1 MNDHDYAWDDDTAVG
16 CGMSARRAERD
27 GADRQCHPRHILDDL
42 TVSAGMIG
50 RQCLFSCEDREKNT
64 HTRPECIYKQ
74 GIECVGSGIRNL
86 L

>member
-1 MNDHDYAWDDDTAVG
+1 MLAPSTVAGGDDDYAWDDDTGVD

-50 RQCLFSCEDREKNT
+50 RQCLFSYN
-64 HTRPECIYKQ
+64 RPEKKHTYTAGVYI
-74 GIECVGSGIRNL
+74 
-86 L
+86 